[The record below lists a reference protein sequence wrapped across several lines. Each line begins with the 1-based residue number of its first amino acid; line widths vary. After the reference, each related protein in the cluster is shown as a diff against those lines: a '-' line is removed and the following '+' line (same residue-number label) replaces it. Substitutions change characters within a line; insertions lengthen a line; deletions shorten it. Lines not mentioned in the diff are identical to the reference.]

1 MFAHIRRHQKWLWI
15 FISAAVIISFV
26 WLFSPTQQMQGG
38 AATDLRAEIG
48 SIYGDPI
55 TVRQYHDAVREAEL
69 DYLFRYGNWAEN
81 DEFARQMRVIERE
94 TRSRLFLTR
103 KLKDYDIQVDDRA
116 AAEWI
121 STFFADRETKRFNKE
136 MLDRILQT
144 IRQRGLRDADF
155 ERYVRHQVGIQHLAA
170 IAGAPGKLLTPQEA
184 ERAYRREHE
193 KIDTKVVVFP
203 LSNFLARVQI
213 TPESIANYYTNA
225 MARYRLPE
233 RMQLSYVAFPASNY
247 FTQAEQTMAAQTN
260 LNQQIDMAYMQRGQ
274 NFYTGPDGQ
283 PLTADAAKQKIR
295 EEMRNE
301 LALNEA
307 RKAAY
312 AFAGDLENVQR
323 PPNPNNPAES
333 LEELATSKG
342 LSPQVTRPFSQFEGP
357 TEMPGLPDQFARA
370 VFQLTPEEP
379 IVPEPVS
386 GENAMYILAYKRKLE
401 SELQPLDAIREQVT
415 EDFRRQEGMKLA
427 REGATAFIAA
437 ATNAPGGA
445 NFDAAAQQQGLSVVD
460 LPPIAKD
467 SREPVQNLP
476 PLIDA
481 GALRS
486 AASELSAG
494 EVSSYMPS
502 QGGGFVLMVE
512 KVIPPGDEEVQR
524 ELPKFVD
531 DYRRRMA
538 GEAFNDW
545 FQHEMQLA
553 QMNLQ
558 VGGDDSVE

>member
-15 FISAAVIISFV
+15 FISAAVIVSFV
-26 WLFSPTQQMQGG
+26 YFFSPTQQMQGG
-38 AATDLRAEIG
+38 PTTDLRAEIG

-55 TVRQYHDAVREAEL
+55 TVRDYYDAVREAEL
-69 DYLFRYGNWAEN
+69 DYLFRYGNWAKN
-81 DEFARQMRVIERE
+81 DEFARQMRVIDRE
-94 TRSRLFLTR
+94 TRNRLFLTR
-103 KLKDYDIQVDDRA
+103 KLKDYNIEVNDKA

-121 STFFADRETKRFNKE
+121 SNFFADRATKRFSKE
-136 MLDRILQT
+136 MFDQIIET
-144 IRQRGLRDADF
+144 IRREGFREADF

-170 IAGAPGKLLTPQEA
+170 VVGAPGKLVTPQET
-184 ERAYRREHE
+184 EEAYRTEHE
-193 KIDTKVVVFP
+193 KLDTKVVVFP
-203 LSNFLARVQI
+203 LSNYLARVEV
-213 TPESIANYYTNA
+213 TPESIGNYYTNA

-247 FTQAEQTMAAQTN
+247 YAQAEQQMSAQTN

-295 EEMRNE
+295 EEMREE
-301 LALNEA
+301 LALTEA

-312 AFAGDLENVQR
+312 AFAGDLEKVER
-323 PPNPNNPAES
+323 PANPNNPAES

-342 LSPQVTRPFSQFEGP
+342 LTPQVTMPFSQFEGP
-357 TEMPGLPDQFARA
+357 RELSGLPDQFARA
-370 VFQLTPEEP
+370 VFSLTPEEP
-379 IVPEPVS
+379 IIPEPIS
-386 GENAMYILAYKRKLE
+386 GEDAIYLLAFKRKLE

-427 REGATAFIAA
+427 RESATAFITA
-437 ATNAPGGA
+437 ATNAPAGTG
-445 NFDAAAQQQGLSVVD
+445 FDAAAQQHGLTVVD

-467 SREPVQNLP
+467 AQTTVENLP
-476 PLIDA
+476 PMVDA

-486 AASELSAG
+486 AVSDLGEG

-502 QGGGFVLMVE
+502 QGGGFVAILE
-512 KVIPPGDEEVQR
+512 KVIPPSDEEVQR
-524 ELPKFVD
+524 ELQNFAQE
-531 DYRRRMA
+531 YRRRMA

-545 FQHEMQLA
+545 FQTEMQVA
-553 QMNLQ
+553 QMNLR
-558 VGGDDSVE
+558 VGNEDGEE

>member
-38 AATDLRAEIG
+38 STTDVRAEIG

-55 TVRQYHDAVREAEL
+55 TVRQYYDAMREAEL

-81 DEFARQMRVIERE
+81 DEFARQMRVIDRE

-103 KLKDYDIQVDDRA
+103 KLKDFNIQVDDKA

-136 MLDRILQT
+136 TLDRIMQT
-144 IRQRGLRDADF
+144 IRQKGLRDADF

-170 IAGAPGKLLTPQEA
+170 VAGAPGKLVAPQEA
-184 ERAYRREHE
+184 ERTFRREHE
-193 KIDTKVVVFP
+193 KIDTKVVLFP
-203 LSNFLARVQI
+203 LTNYIAKVQA
-213 TPESIANYYTNA
+213 TPEAIANYYTNA

-247 FTQAEQTMAAQTN
+247 FAQAEQQMSAHTN
-260 LNQQIDMAYMQRGQ
+260 LSQQIDMAYMQRGQ

-295 EEMRNE
+295 EEMRDE
-301 LALNEA
+301 LALTEA

-323 PPNPNNPAES
+323 PVNPSNPAET
-333 LEELATSKG
+333 LEEMATSKG
-342 LSPQVTRPFSQFEGP
+342 LTPQVTKPFSQFEGP
-357 TEMPGLPDQFARA
+357 SELVGLPDQFARA

-379 IVPEPVS
+379 LVPEPIS
-386 GENAMYILAYKRKLE
+386 GEEAIYLLAYKRKLE
-401 SELQPLDAIREQVT
+401 SEMQPLDAIREQVT
-415 EDFRRQEGMKLA
+415 EDFKRQEGMKLA
-427 REGATAFIAA
+427 RETAMAFATA

-445 NFDAAAQQQGLSVVD
+445 NFDAAAQQQGLAVID

-467 SREPVQNLP
+467 SREPVENLP
-476 PLIDA
+476 PLVDA

-486 AASELSAG
+486 AAAELSTG
-494 EVSSYMPS
+494 EVSSYTPT
-502 QGGGFVLMVE
+502 QGGGFVVMVE
-512 KVIPPGDEEVQR
+512 KVIPPNEEDVQR
-524 ELPKFVD
+524 ELPGFID
-531 DYRRRMA
+531 EYRRRMA

-545 FQHEMQLA
+545 FQNEMQLA
-553 QMNLQ
+553 QMTLR
-558 VGGDDSVE
+558 VGDDESPE